1 MKKRPYESKSTRIG
15 AQGRVVLPSE
25 VREAANLKQGDRLLV
40 IVDENGI
47 HLLTPLQGIR
57 MAQALMRKYRI
68 PGRDP
73 VKELIRERRE
83 EVRRE
88 EAEGG

>member
-1 MKKRPYESKSTRIG
+1 MKKRRYASKSARIG

-40 IVDENGI
+40 IVDEDGI
-47 HLLTPLQGIR
+47 HLVTPLQGIR
-57 MAQALMRKYRI
+57 MAQAIVRRFAR

-73 VKELIRERRE
+73 VAELLRERRE
-83 EVRRE
+83 EADRE
-88 EAEGG
+88 